1 LRVGIVIGST
11 RPNRVG
17 EIVGSWVHEVAAKRG
32 DAEFVLVDLADVNLP
47 HLDEGLPPA
56 LGQYANEHTKKW
68 AAVVASFDA
77 YLFVTPEYNHSIPAS
92 LKSAID
98 FVHAEWNNK
107 AAGFV
112 SYGVAGGVR
121 AVEHLRLVM
130 AELQVATVRTQL
142 TLDSYRDF
150 ENFYDFKP
158 STQHEDTLNNL
169 LDEMIAWG
177 AALKPLR

>member
-1 LRVGIVIGST
+1 MRIGIIVGST

-17 EIVGSWVHEVAAKRG
+17 AVVAPWVHEVAAKRS
-32 DAEFVLVDLADVNLP
+32 DAEFTLVDLAEVNLP
-47 HLDEGLPPA
+47 HLDEGLPPI
-56 LGQYANEHTKKW
+56 LGQYDNEHTKGW
-68 AAVVASFDA
+68 AATVASFDA

-92 LKSAID
+92 LKNAID
-98 FVHAEWNNK
+98 FVYREWNNK

-130 AELQVATVRTQL
+130 AELQIATVRTQL

-150 ENFYDFKP
+150 ENFYEFKP
-158 STQHEDTLNNL
+158 TPQQ
-169 LDEMIAWG
+169 G
-177 AALKPLR
+177 RR